1 MNIFDVANSV
11 DCNKSNKNKVAPKTF
26 NFHNNE
32 YLLSEYMKTYWLVVV
47 HSCNEAS
54 YDKNTIWV
62 VTIHIMKFSKLH
74 CVYID
79 GFFTFKL
86 CLGNKA

>member
-32 YLLSEYMKTYWLVVV
+32 YLLSEYMKTWWLVVV
-47 HSCNEAS
+47 R
-54 YDKNTIWV
+54 
-62 VTIHIMKFSKLH
+62 
-74 CVYID
+74 
-79 GFFTFKL
+79 
-86 CLGNKA
+86 